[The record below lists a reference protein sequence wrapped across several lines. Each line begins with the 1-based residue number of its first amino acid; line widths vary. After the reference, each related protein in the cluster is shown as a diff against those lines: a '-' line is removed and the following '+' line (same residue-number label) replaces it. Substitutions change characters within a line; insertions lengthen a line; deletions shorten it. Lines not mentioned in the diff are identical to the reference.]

1 MLVIGQRV
9 VDGLDV
15 GVGQHCGNCGAANQQ
30 CKNVAMHNTPWHPNA
45 PQPAVTQANKP
56 RAAPILQL
64 SGVRFSLPER
74 VLFENWSVDMAAGLT
89 LVRGGDGS
97 GKTTMLTM
105 LAGDVP
111 PAAGEL
117 TLKGVPLS
125 TDPEAYRRQVFRAD
139 PRADTHDAMP
149 VARFFSAVAALHP
162 GFSTTDLADL
172 VAGFALQEHVGKS
185 LSMLSTGTRRK
196 VLLAAALAS
205 GAALTLLD
213 EPFAAL
219 DRPSINFLHEV
230 LTDAA
235 HHPSRAFVI
244 ADHEAPA
251 GIPSAACIDLA

>member
-1 MLVIGQRV
+1 
-9 VDGLDV
+9 
-15 GVGQHCGNCGAANQQ
+15 
-30 CKNVAMHNTPWHPNA
+30 MHNTPWHPNA

-56 RAAPILQL
+56 KATPILQL

-74 VLFENWSVDMAAGLT
+74 VLFENWSVDIAAGLT

-97 GKTTMLTM
+97 GKTTMLAM

-117 TLKGVPLS
+117 TLKGAPLA
-125 TDPEAYRRQVFRAD
+125 TAHEAYCRQVFRAD

-149 VARFFSAVAALHP
+149 VERFFSAVAARYP

-172 VAGFALQEHVGKS
+172 VAGFSLHEHVGKS
-185 LSMLSTGTRRK
+185 LYMLSAGTRRK

-213 EPFAAL
+213 EPFAAM

-244 ADHEAPA
+244 ADHEAPEDM
-251 GIPSAACIDLA
+251 PLAACIDLG

>member
-1 MLVIGQRV
+1 
-9 VDGLDV
+9 
-15 GVGQHCGNCGAANQQ
+15 
-30 CKNVAMHNTPWHPNA
+30 MHNTPWHPNA

-56 RAAPILQL
+56 ILQL
-64 SGVRFSLPER
+64 SGVTYGLPER
-74 VLFENWSVDMAAGLT
+74 VLFENWSVDIAAGLT

-97 GKTTMLTM
+97 GKTTLLAL

-117 TLKGVPLS
+117 TLKGVSLA
-125 TDPEAYRRQVFRAD
+125 TDPEAYCRQVFRVN
-139 PRADTHDAMP
+139 PRADTHDTMP
-149 VARFFSAVAALHP
+149 VERFFSTVAARYP
-162 GFSTTDLADL
+162 GFSTPDLADL
-172 VAGFALQEHVGKS
+172 VAGFSLQEHVGKS
-185 LSMLSTGTRRK
+185 LYMLSAGTRRK

-219 DRPSINFLHEV
+219 DRPAINFLHEV

-244 ADHEAPA
+244 TDHEAPA
-251 GIPSAACIDLA
+251 DIPLAACIDLA